1 MSVRGSVLLLTILG
15 SVVTS
20 VAPVSAQQPGR
31 HVLRVI
37 PPPKAAPLFPV
48 QPFDAQ
54 SPQAV
59 PAPVPTP
66 LFADVAKTLPPD
78 LKPRVV
84 CGMTL
89 LPAPQGVDPQ
99 IASDKREPEKPQDQA
114 TSYTIRPVQPSICW
128 D

>member
-1 MSVRGSVLLLTILG
+1 
-15 SVVTS
+15 
-20 VAPVSAQQPGR
+20 
-31 HVLRVI
+31 
-37 PPPKAAPLFPV
+37 V

-66 LFADVAKTLPPD
+66 LFADIAKTLPPD